1 MASSNNSPNKLNLKG
16 KTEKKKLVVQVSA
29 LTTCTVHL
37 RNNHPKIC
45 MYIYIYIY
53 IYMRLR
59 LSVHAFPA
67 HLIKVYEPAYCLL
80 IVLICC

>member
-45 MYIYIYIY
+45 MYIY
-53 IYMRLR
+53 MRLR